1 MGESRHFLETVAHLA
16 LGAPDAPGGE
26 HAALL
31 VVFLSICKS
40 SSALRCACV
49 VPIKECEAL
58 GCPLGAA
65 KDTAVHNAKTLFIP
79 MLPPSPS
86 VTFMQ

>member
-1 MGESRHFLETVAHLA
+1 MGESRHSLETVAHLA
-16 LGAPDAPGGE
+16 LGAPDLPDGE

-31 VVFLSICKS
+31 IVLLSICRS
-40 SSALRCACV
+40 SRALRCACV

-58 GCPLGAA
+58 GCPLGAV
-65 KDTAVHNAKTLFIP
+65 KDAAVHNAKTLFIS